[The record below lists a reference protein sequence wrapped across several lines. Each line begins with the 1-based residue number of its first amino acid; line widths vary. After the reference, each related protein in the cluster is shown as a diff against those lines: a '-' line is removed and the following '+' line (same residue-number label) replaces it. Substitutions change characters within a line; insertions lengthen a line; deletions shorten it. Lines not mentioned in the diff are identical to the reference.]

1 MHTRYMC
8 VFVCELLLKCIWL
21 RRRRRAGLVGS
32 GSFNVSKHAVNAS
45 TAAHIATA
53 KQLVVESAILLKNED
68 HALPL
73 RKTEPAAPA
82 AAAAAAASAPA
93 AARSGVAVFGLAQA
107 KDAVFGGTGSG
118 SVVPSY
124 PISPWD
130 GITAHDSPARTKAGF
145 TSFSDHTADSKS
157 TVPCPQQRLQA
168 SSHRAIAVDSCLY
181 STTCYILDG
190 C

>member
-1 MHTRYMC
+1 MYRCIPDAC
-8 VFVCELLLKCIWL
+8 VFVCEILKCIWH
-21 RRRRRAGLVGS
+21 RRAGLAAA

-73 RKTEPAAPA
+73 RKTEPAAAVPASA
-82 AAAAAAASAPA
+82 AAAAPA

-107 KDAVFGGTGSG
+107 KDAIFGGTGSG

-130 GITAHDSPARTKAGF
+130 GITAHDSPARTKGGF
-145 TSFSDHTADSKS
+145 TSFSDHTADSKL
-157 TVPCPQQRLQA
+157 TVLRPL
-168 SSHRAIAVDSCLY
+168 
-181 STTCYILDG
+181 
-190 C
+190 